1 VHDEG
6 EHMKIN
12 EIFTSIQGEGINIG
26 IPMTFVRVTGC
37 NLRCKWCDT
46 QYAYEEGQ
54 EMSLDEIYLK
64 VEELGIPRVCI
75 TGGEPLIYKE
85 ITKLITKF
93 VDDGFFVQLQTN
105 GSKTIQEMLCDE
117 NLCISM
123 DIKCPSSGMH
133 NRMDFSN
140 IELLSPYDELKFV
153 IADENDLAY
162 AKKIIEE
169 YKPKTNVVFQPV
181 YGTDIKMIADAVVE
195 EKLNVR
201 VLPQLHKLIWG
212 EVRGK

>member
-1 VHDEG
+1 MHDEG

-93 VDDGFFVQLQTN
+93 VDGGFFVQLQTN